1 MTSSLFYLDLTQ
13 AVLPTLILYS
23 AIVTVIL
30 SPIVYLIDE
39 EINYRRMK

>member
-1 MTSSLFYLDLTQ
+1 MNPLFYLNLTQ
-13 AVLPTLILYS
+13 AVLPTIVLFGVIITILI
-23 AIVTVIL
+23 